1 MGLAYF
7 IESFMYIEDDR
18 TDNSLSNYQKRCN
31 GDNGKNC
38 KNLVVEYLEVQL
50 ADEQAVIGTTAS
62 QVKTRPTRMI
72 FNLAMIL

>member
-50 ADEQAVIGTTAS
+50 ADG
-62 QVKTRPTRMI
+62 
-72 FNLAMIL
+72 